1 MSVYFQYPTINDYP
15 NVAEPT
21 KTIEVEKIPDEVDH
35 LSKKQLQK

>member
-15 NVAEPT
+15 NFAEPT
-21 KTIEVEKIPDEVDH
+21 RVIEAEKIADEVDH